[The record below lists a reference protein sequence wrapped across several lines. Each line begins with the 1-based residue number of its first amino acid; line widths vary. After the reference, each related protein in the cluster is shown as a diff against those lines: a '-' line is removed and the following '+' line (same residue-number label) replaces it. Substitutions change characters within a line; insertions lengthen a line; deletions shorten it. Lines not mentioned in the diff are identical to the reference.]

1 MITGRFYIERAVT
14 AGLMVLWFFSWFFSG
29 RGEKVLFWEFCDI
42 AKAEYFGYASQ
53 MQYMQKLVKAARILR
68 DYSDD
73 YLKSIYNG
81 NKPFSPSF
89 KKQFPKPVDLGRL
102 TAFYQEHLK
111 DEYVTPLADAF
122 GVPAGV
128 ERRKDCIAAA
138 LAEQVKAFIES
149 KEEDAPLIIPEAYER
164 QRAVGI
170 QSGYQLPQV
179 LYAGDNVYVEPGGI
193 RHEVG
198 CYETI
203 HHEWVIHNFGKTI
216 WTGRRL
222 VLVNQA
228 EIRPKFSL
236 TEIALPDVMP
246 GGITKIAVDI
256 SANGFEGVYNCKW
269 EMQDAEGN
277 NCFPNSRFVFDVV
290 VNVSFDYDRFKK
302 MEGQARG

>member
-122 GVPAGV
+122 GVPV
-128 ERRKDCIAAA
+128 INVLV
-138 LAEQVKAFIES
+138 LAFKLVAVPLVVFVEQVPLVF
-149 KEEDAPLIIPEAYER
+149 DAVAVILALFGLPGNDMEGGGER
-164 QRAVGI
+164 HPGEPPRTLG
-170 QSGYQLPQV
+170 QLDPK
-179 LYAGDNVYVEPGGI
+179 L
-193 RHEVG
+193 
-198 CYETI
+198 
-203 HHEWVIHNFGKTI
+203 GKQKTLAQQN
-216 WTGRRL
+216 TTQAHKVRRL
-222 VLVNQA
+222 SKLQQ
-228 EIRPKFSL
+228 ISHCI
-236 TEIALPDVMP
+236 TEYTCLGLGLFLA
-246 GGITKIAVDI
+246 
-256 SANGFEGVYNCKW
+256 S
-269 EMQDAEGN
+269 
-277 NCFPNSRFVFDVV
+277 
-290 VNVSFDYDRFKK
+290 
-302 MEGQARG
+302 